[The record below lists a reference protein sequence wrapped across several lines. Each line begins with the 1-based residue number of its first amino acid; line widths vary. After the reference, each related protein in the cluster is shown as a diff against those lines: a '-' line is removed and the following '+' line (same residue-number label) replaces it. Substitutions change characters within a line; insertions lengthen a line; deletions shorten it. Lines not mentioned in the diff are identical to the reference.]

1 VKFTYEYRT
10 SDNVRHSGT
19 ICAADRESA
28 FAELKSHGIRP
39 SSVAEA
45 PGFFNIVFGKGKRWL
60 AIGVL
65 SVVSASLLLS
75 LSRRPPAKLDNSA
88 PPVPRHFVNLPDGLA
103 LESVFKSPGECY
115 LATFA
120 LHGVVSKTAA
130 ITPADLEGCLK
141 SPILIYNDDSEEIQE
156 LKGIVSGMKE
166 DLRTYL
172 ESGFGT
178 VASYIIR
185 LEERQSMEADYR
197 DRILRRQK
205 AGLVAADEA
214 NAILSAMGLA
224 PVDKP

>member
-1 VKFTYEYRT
+1 M
-10 SDNVRHSGT
+10 RHSGT

-39 SSVAEA
+39 SSVVEV

-65 SVVSASLLLS
+65 SVVSASLLLL
-75 LSRRPPAKLDNSA
+75 LSRRPPAKPDNSVI
-88 PPVPRHFVNLPDGLA
+88 PVPRHFVNLPDGLT

-120 LHGVVSKTAA
+120 LPGVVSKTAA
-130 ITPADLEGCLK
+130 INPADLEECLK
-141 SPILIYNDDSEEIQE
+141 SPILIYSGDSEEVQE

-197 DRILRRQK
+197 ARILRRQK